1 MAVTQAHGSRQLSGG
16 HVDGVMA
23 PMPPGLRI
31 RLATEADAHAIG
43 VLVRRATRQDVM
55 PDQSAQAGAHLLRG
69 MTARAERQRIREG
82 KRYFVAELGGRIVG
96 VVATRDDSHVFRL
109 FVSRRWRRHGIAG
122 ALLRRIVADGRR
134 RSGTR
139 TFTLNASK
147 FAIEAYLRLGFRITG
162 RAVAK
167 GPGRVVATP
176 MRIRVPARPAAPKGS
191 GRRRAP

>member
-1 MAVTQAHGSRQLSGG
+1 MRPRPT
-16 HVDGVMA
+16 
-23 PMPPGLRI
+23 I
-31 RLATEADAHAIG
+31 RLAREADARAIG
-43 VLVRRATRQDVM
+43 VLVRRVTRRDVL
-55 PDQSAQAGAHLLRG
+55 PDQPAGAAAHL
-69 MTARAERQRIREG
+69 METMSARSECARIREG
-82 KRYFVAELGGRIVG
+82 KRYHVAEVEGRIVG

-167 GPGRVVATP
+167 GLGRVVATP